1 MGGIQHYTVSWRGLT
16 PSYSRCESCIY
27 WSCSGNVKDPLGIL
41 TRREK
46 GTNPLHSDPKI
57 LERACIS
64 GNTDVATPP
73 PSTPFPVSLSP
84 SFFSFPFPHSL
95 VLPPL
100 LLAPPLSSV
109 PVCSYSCGLCCSG
122 GRGQCI
128 GCWWGRSLTS
138 PTPVLGG
145 ITFQGTVPGVFS
157 SPWGSWAWHSP
168 FLVTIQPVFRFF
180 V

>member
-1 MGGIQHYTVSWRGLT
+1 MGGIQHYTISWRGLT

-41 TRREK
+41 TRCEK

-73 PSTPFPVSLSP
+73 PSTPFPFSLSP

-122 GRGQCI
+122 SRGQWYRMLMRQVPHLPNPCPGRGHVPRHCPWCLFI
-128 GCWWGRSLTS
+128 T
-138 PTPVLGG
+138 LGLLG
-145 ITFQGTVPGVFS
+145 L
-157 SPWGSWAWHSP
+157 A
-168 FLVTIQPVFRFF
+168 
-180 V
+180 

>member
-1 MGGIQHYTVSWRGLT
+1 MGGIQHYTISWRGLT

-73 PSTPFPVSLSP
+73 PSTPFPFSLSP

-122 GRGQCI
+122 SRGQWYRMLMRQVPHLPSPCPGRGHVPRHCPWCLFI
-128 GCWWGRSLTS
+128 T
-138 PTPVLGG
+138 LGLLG
-145 ITFQGTVPGVFS
+145 L
-157 SPWGSWAWHSP
+157 A
-168 FLVTIQPVFRFF
+168 
-180 V
+180 